1 LLDLAAEPS
10 DQELFAVLQR
20 QHPCSRPNDNRSTM
34 SRRTRVAAAV
44 SAVVLAAGFVASYAT
59 APASAATDPGQGNA
73 IAQTQK
79 IDPKAGGLSLG
90 VTFGQSLAGHQNE
103 VAQASSQAIN
113 LGVIGTTI
121 GGEGCDGS
129 APTYPSDQQ
138 PQPLRIDSRDKDAD
152 KGKTETEN
160 GAFEKS
166 VKANSTPYGE
176 AVTTTAPYSIAG
188 VLKVGGGT
196 ATTHSGLVK
205 DQREASA
212 VVEISSLDLA
222 GVIHLGSLRWE
233 ALYRSTGD
241 KKVSGTFTIGSAS
254 ANGQA
259 LPTNDPSK
267 TLDQANAALKLLGV
281 QLVPPVAHESGG
293 VLFVSP
299 LAIAVVPN
307 SQRDAIAGAVIG
319 GIQPIRKAL
328 TDALLEQSCKNASY
342 ITIFDLVVGSVT
354 GAGAF
359 ALSLGGVQASSS
371 VIPKNGFSL
380 GDAQYSL
387 GGGAAG
393 GGAPLSFDTA
403 GGSGST
409 SFSGTAPSASSGGSS
424 TGGDGSSAGTPVAT
438 KTASAFKGT
447 RGGGLAAAGVG
458 ALGLLAA
465 LAEGDRRKM
474 RRAQREI
481 PDSEE

>member
-1 LLDLAAEPS
+1 
-10 DQELFAVLQR
+10 
-20 QHPCSRPNDNRSTM
+20 M
-34 SRRTRVAAAV
+34 SRRTRVAGAL
-44 SAVVLAAGFVASYAT
+44 SAVVLAAATVVSYAT
-59 APASAATDPGQGNA
+59 APASAATDPGQGTA

-121 GGEGCDGS
+121 GAEGCDGS

-160 GAFEKS
+160 GAFEKY
-166 VKANSTPYGE
+166 VRANGTPYGE

-188 VLKVGGGT
+188 VMKVGGGT
-196 ATTHSGLVK
+196 STTHSGLVNGN
-205 DQREASA
+205 REAQA

-222 GVIHLGSLRWE
+222 GVVHLGSMRWE
-233 ALYRSTGD
+233 ATYRSTGD

-267 TLDQANAALKLLGV
+267 TLDQANVALKLLGV

-307 SQRDAIAGAVIG
+307 SQRDAVAGAVIG
-319 GIQPIRKAL
+319 GIQPLRKAL

-387 GGGAAG
+387 GGGAG
-393 GGAPLSFDTA
+393 GVGGLGTSPSFDTP
-403 GGSGST
+403 GGSGSS
-409 SFSGTAPSASSGGSS
+409 SFSGTAPSASTKGDTSGDRG
-424 TGGDGSSAGTPVAT
+424 SAGSPIAT
-438 KTASAFKGT
+438 KTAGAFKGS

>member
-1 LLDLAAEPS
+1 
-10 DQELFAVLQR
+10 
-20 QHPCSRPNDNRSTM
+20 M
-34 SRRTRVAAAV
+34 SRRTRAAAAI
-44 SAVVLAAGFVASYAT
+44 SAALLAVALVASYAT
-59 APASAATDPGQGNA
+59 APASAATEPGQGTA

-90 VTFGQSLAGHQNE
+90 ITFGQALAGHQNE

-121 GGEGCDGS
+121 GAEGCDGS

-166 VKANSTPYGE
+166 VRANSTPYGE
-176 AVTTTAPYSIAG
+176 AITTTAPYSIAG
-188 VLKVGGGT
+188 VMTDGGGT
-196 ATTHSGLVK
+196 STTHSGLVN
-205 DQREASA
+205 DVREAQA
-212 VVEISSLDLA
+212 VTEISSLDIA
-222 GVIHLGSLRWE
+222 GVIHFGSLRWE
-233 ALYRSTGD
+233 ATYRSSGD
-241 KKVSGTFTIGSAS
+241 NKVTGTFTIGSAS

-259 LPTNDPSK
+259 LPANDPSK
-267 TLDQANAALKLLGV
+267 SLDQANTVLKTLGIK
-281 QLVPPVAHESGG
+281 LVPPVAHQSGG

-299 LAIAVVPN
+299 LSIAVVPN
-307 SQRDAIAGAVIG
+307 AQRDAVAGALIG
-319 GIQPIRKAL
+319 GIQPIRKSL
-328 TDALLEQSCKNASY
+328 TDALLAQSCKNASY

-354 GAGAF
+354 GAGEF

-371 VIPKNGFSL
+371 VIPKNAFSL
-380 GDAQYSL
+380 GEAQYSL
-387 GGGAAG
+387 GGGSVPSAS
-393 GGAPLSFDTA
+393 LDT

-409 SFSGTAPSASSGGSS
+409 SFTGTAPEAT
-424 TGGDGSSAGTPVAT
+424 TGGKSGDRGSAGAPIAT
-438 KTASAFKGT
+438 NAASAFKGS

-458 ALGLLAA
+458 SLGLLAA

>member
-1 LLDLAAEPS
+1 M
-10 DQELFAVLQR
+10 R
-20 QHPCSRPNDNRSTM
+20 QGFPW
-34 SRRTRVAAAV
+34 RRVVATAAAGV
-44 SAVVLAAGFVASYAT
+44 TTMAVIAFVPSG
-59 APASAATDPGQGNA
+59 ASAADEPGVGTA
-73 IAQTQK
+73 IAQTIK
-79 IDPKAGGLSLG
+79 ADPKAGGLSLG
-90 VTFGQSLAGHQNE
+90 ITFGQALAGHQNL

-113 LGVIGTTI
+113 LGVIGTTL
-121 GGEGCDGS
+121 GSEGCDGS
-129 APTYPSDQQ
+129 DPTMPSDQQ
-138 PQPLRIDSRDKDAD
+138 PQPLRVDSRDPGAD

-160 GAFEKS
+160 GAFTKS
-166 VKANSTPYGE
+166 VKANGTPYGE

-188 VLKVGGGT
+188 IMKVGGGT
-196 ATTHSGLVK
+196 STTHSGLVK
-205 DQREASA
+205 GVREAQA
-212 VVEISSLDLA
+212 TVEISSLDLA
-222 GVIHLGSLRWE
+222 GVVHLGSMRWE
-233 ALYRSTGD
+233 ATYRSTGD
-241 KKVSGTFTIGSAS
+241 KKVTGTFTIGSAS

-267 TLDQANAALKLLGV
+267 TLDAANTALKLLGV
-281 QLVPPVAHESGG
+281 QLVPPIAHESGG

-307 SQRDAIAGAVIG
+307 AQRDAVAGAVIG

-371 VIPKNGFSL
+371 EIPKNGFSL

-387 GGGAAG
+387 GGGGAAAVPSFDAG
-393 GGAPLSFDTA
+393 GASGSSSFTGSAPEATSGGST
-403 GGSGST
+403 GGSG
-409 SFSGTAPSASSGGSS
+409 GG
-424 TGGDGSSAGTPVAT
+424 GSSAGTPIAT
-438 KTASAFKGT
+438 KTAAAFKGR
-447 RGGGLAAAGVG
+447 RGGGLAAAGVS

-481 PDSEE
+481 PDTEE